1 MIEPANSIA
10 LITPVKD
17 ELENL
22 GKYLASI
29 ESQSVPISCLV
40 IVENDSTDG
49 TSQYLEELKSL
60 RNVAVLKVI
69 HMSFEDKSYRVGKKY
84 AAIINRGLE
93 WLKGQEFY
101 ASLDYIGILDGDVF
115 PEKEYYEKLTGFM
128 NRNPEVGISSGQTFT
143 PEGEMHIAD
152 SNFVRGHSR
161 IWRKKCLD
169 ETGYP
174 LVYTADTVS
183 VALAHLKGWKTQTH
197 KSARVVSREI
207 NVKLGSARSKGY
219 HAYYRGHTLFYMV
232 LKLLHFTLKGNPRMG
247 FERLSGYIHGMA
259 RRKPRIENREV
270 RKYFR
275 NYLFNKL
282 IHKYQ

>member
-1 MIEPANSIA
+1 MTEPANSIA

-22 GKYLASI
+22 PKYIASI

-49 TSQYLEELKSL
+49 TSEYLEELKSL
-60 RNVAVLKVI
+60 RNVTVLKVI

-93 WLKGQEFY
+93 WLKDQEFY

-115 PEKEYYEKLTGFM
+115 PEREYYEKLTGFL
-128 NRNPEVGISSGQTFT
+128 NRNPEVGISSGQTYT
-143 PEGEMHIAD
+143 PEGELHIAD

-183 VALAHLKGWKTQTH
+183 LAMAHLKGWKTQTH

-232 LKLLHFTLKGNPRMG
+232 LKLLYFTLKGNPLMG
-247 FERLSGYIHGMA
+247 FERLSGYVQGMA
-259 RRKPRIENREV
+259 QRKPRIENRAV

-282 IHKYQ
+282 THKYE

>member
-1 MIEPANSIA
+1 MTEPANSIA

-22 GKYLASI
+22 PKYIASI

-49 TSQYLEELKSL
+49 TSEYLEELKSL
-60 RNVAVLKVI
+60 RNVTVLKVI
-69 HMSFEDKSYRVGKKY
+69 HMSFEDKSYRVGKNY
-84 AAIINRGLE
+84 AALINRGLE
-93 WLKGQEFY
+93 WLRDQEFY
-101 ASLDYIGILDGDVF
+101 ASLDYIGILDCDVF
-115 PEKEYYEKLTGFM
+115 PEREYYEKLTGFL
-128 NRNPEVGISSGQTFT
+128 NRNPEVGISSGQTYT
-143 PEGEMHIAD
+143 PEGELHIAD

-183 VALAHLKGWKTQTH
+183 VAMAHLKGWKTQTH

-232 LKLLHFTLKGNPRMG
+232 LKLLYFTLKGNPLMG
-247 FERLSGYIHGMA
+247 FERLSGYVQGMA
-259 RRKPRIENREV
+259 QRKPRIENRAV

-282 IHKYQ
+282 THKYE